1 MFEVQVLVHV
11 MMSGFP
17 TVHDSSLMDALGL
30 VSADVPSTNHI
41 RELSFTVNYKIIN
54 MCKILNHQKTKKK
67 NQYNI
72 YSTCMYQ

>member
-1 MFEVQVLVHV
+1 

-41 RELSFTVNYKIIN
+41 REK
-54 MCKILNHQKTKKK
+54 KPLNLVLLLITK
-67 NQYNI
+67 
-72 YSTCMYQ
+72 